1 MSVKYN
7 VVAKNNPSNRAAP
20 PKYYPSVKS
29 SGRTTLR
36 QLARQIAEISTVSSV
51 DTLAVLEA
59 LLTQIPR
66 ELADGNIV
74 ELGEFGAF
82 RLRAQT
88 EGAESAEAVT
98 GRHIIKVLPRFTP
111 GKEFQQVLDTASFEK
126 ATE

>member
-7 VVAKNNPSNRAAP
+7 VVARSNPGNPAAP

-59 LLTQIPR
+59 LLTLLPR
-66 ELADGNIV
+66 ELSDGNIV
-74 ELGEFGAF
+74 ELGDFGSF

-98 GRHIIKVLPRFTP
+98 ARHIIKVLPRFAP
-111 GKEFQQVLDTASFEK
+111 GKEFQQALAATTFEK
-126 ATE
+126 AGE